1 MRAATRGRLTCHQ
14 PRRGRRMGLGGVSG
28 VHGHVEPGPAIV
40 AGRVAALFGGREA
53 VPQNFCDPAGSLG
66 GCGDDTDLGYPC
78 RRHRFCRSH
87 ASLSVRRGAHGVRRR
102 LTPTAASH
110 GTLASSPP
118 SSCCPRRVAD
128 VRRDDPSRP
137 TAGLRAPARHRCSGK
152 LASLS
157 FPPGGT
163 TAKGS
168 GRNIPVC
175 SPYSGRRSTK
185 PTHDQAF
192 VEAAR
197 CPYRLRG
204 SERAK
209 RSSSG
214 AGAHRVMRG
223 GAPPTR

>member
-14 PRRGRRMGLGGVSG
+14 PRRGRRIGLGSVSG

-53 VPQNFCDPAGSLG
+53 APQNFRDAAGSLG

-137 TAGLRAPARHRCSGK
+137 TAGLPAPARHRCSGK

-163 TAKGS
+163 TAKRNHCQGGAVEIS
-168 GRNIPVC
+168 RCVHRTPADGPPNPHETGRSWRRPVALIAFD
-175 SPYSGRRSTK
+175 GRSVRRG
-185 PTHDQAF
+185 PPA
-192 VEAAR
+192 
-197 CPYRLRG
+197 LRG
-204 SERAK
+204 CR
-209 RSSSG
+209 
-214 AGAHRVMRG
+214 
-223 GAPPTR
+223 